1 MSGTESKWSSV
12 EDEIAKLLPQI
23 PREDAGPHSL
33 VKGIPQDQALLSDV
47 PSKSYRLLRAALVV
61 SGAAVVI
68 SIVSPYLAWLAAA
81 VAR

>member
-12 EDEIAKLLPQI
+12 EDEIASLLSEI
-23 PREDAGPHSL
+23 PREDSKPDSL
-33 VKGIPQDQALLSDV
+33 VMGIPQDQALLSDV
-47 PSKSYRLLRAALVV
+47 PSKSYRLLWAALVV

-81 VAR
+81 VTR